1 MIKRGWSVAPAML
14 CPRRSSQEAVTS
26 GCPAAGGGSAGL
38 AGVPAG
44 KCVCSLNV
52 SLVGNSGAVLCQPL
66 FLPVGVTAPCSGPRA
81 LPGPLLGESACS
93 TSSIPYLPLSRPG
106 LQWGLRSWPCSV
118 TIGPWCLASLSSHLT
133 CHLLKVSCLPAPPHV
148 FLL

>member
-14 CPRRSSQEAVTS
+14 RPRRVISGGGDIRVSRCRRWVSWACGCPRWKM
-26 GCPAAGGGSAGL
+26 P
-38 AGVPAG
+38 
-44 KCVCSLNV
+44 CSLNV

-118 TIGPWCLASLSSHLT
+118 TTGPLCLASLFSHLT
-133 CHLLKVSCLPAPPHV
+133 CHLLKVSRLSAPPHV